1 MTHNA
6 PEFRHPDEMEWEM
19 GRFRN
24 VTKFLFHPTPERPTV
39 PNAGFLRYAPGAGFP
54 LHKHDF
60 AQVWYIIEGEFQM
73 GDSTYGPG
81 TLVYMEDP
89 HYENEM
95 RTETGGTV
103 LFVQYPGPTTGAR
116 PIYEGRMNLKEAPDR
131 ASSTS
136 SIDESRLQP
145 EGGCGR
151 FFHRCTVR
159 RRDTHEP

>member
-1 MTHNA
+1 MSATASHHA

-24 VTKFLFHPTPERPTV
+24 VTKFLFHPTPERPNT
-39 PNAGFLRYAPGAGFP
+39 PNVGFLRYEPGAGFP

-60 AQVWYIIEGEFQM
+60 AQVWYIIDGEFRM
-73 GDSTYGPG
+73 GERRYGPG

-89 HYENEM
+89 HFENEM

-116 PIYEGRMNLKEAPDR
+116 PIYDGRMNLKVAPPPGELDLER
-131 ASSTS
+131 
-136 SIDESRLQP
+136 
-145 EGGCGR
+145 
-151 FFHRCTVR
+151 
-159 RRDTHEP
+159 